1 MNKTC
6 VRFAS
11 RLVVLPALV
20 LLAGQPVAQA
30 HGSVKWIKGVWTA
43 RVDIVNCLPGNVPG
57 STILASFD
65 ATNAFVADG
74 TFLDAN
80 STNPALQSGHLG
92 YWRHVRGN
100 KYEFAQKFF
109 VFEPGVPL
117 ATSYRIIR
125 HDIVLDRTG
134 LSFTSAGTAETFT
147 MDGTL
152 LATGCSRSTAVRF
165 D

>member
-1 MNKTC
+1 MNKRY

-11 RLVVLPALV
+11 RWLVVPALV
-20 LLAGQPVAQA
+20 LMAGPPAALA
-30 HGSVKWIKGVWTA
+30 HGSFKWIKGVWNA

-57 STILASFD
+57 TTVLASFD
-65 ATNAFVADG
+65 AVNVYAGDG

-80 STNPALQSGHLG
+80 SLTPATQSAHLG

-109 VFEPGVPL
+109 VFDAAGGL
-117 ATSYRIIR
+117 ATSYRIVR
-125 HDIVLDRTG
+125 HEIVLDRTG
-134 LSFTSAGTAETFT
+134 LSFTSAGIAETFLP
-147 MDGTL
+147 DGTL
-152 LATGCSRSTAVRF
+152 LATGCSRSSAVRF